1 MPPLARD
8 GNEGREGGVRG
19 ALAASGRTRDTD
31 GKAVTEESKEGGIAW
46 REPSL
51 KGGLGI
57 APPIYAGEG
66 TLPAPI
72 TPDALSSSHYNL
84 ESVCI
89 SSCAWR
95 LWTRE
100 RVAPRWSSPLGMQRR
115 DM

>member
-8 GNEGREGGVRG
+8 GNEGGEGGVRG

-31 GKAVTEESKEGGIAW
+31 GKTVTEESKEGGIAW

-72 TPDALSSSHYNL
+72 TPDALFLPLQQRVCVSHHAFGDCGH
-84 ESVCI
+84 ESV
-89 SSCAWR
+89 W
-95 LWTRE
+95 LLDGP
-100 RVAPRWSSPLGMQRR
+100 VPLG
-115 DM
+115 